1 MLNSII
7 REKEVKMT
15 QTTSD
20 IMPFLADNYIF
31 FQKNGKIEMRKIP
44 DFGSLIFTSQDGK
57 IVQIETRIKER

>member
-1 MLNSII
+1 MI
-7 REKEVKMT
+7 

-31 FQKNGKIEMRKIP
+31 YQKNDIIEMKKIP

>member
-1 MLNSII
+1 
-7 REKEVKMT
+7 MT

-31 FQKNGKIEMRKIP
+31 FQKNGKIEMKKIP
-44 DFGSLIFTSQDGK
+44 DFGSLIFTSQGGK

>member
-7 REKEVKMT
+7 REKEVKMI

-31 FQKNGKIEMRKIP
+31 YQKNDIIEMKKIP